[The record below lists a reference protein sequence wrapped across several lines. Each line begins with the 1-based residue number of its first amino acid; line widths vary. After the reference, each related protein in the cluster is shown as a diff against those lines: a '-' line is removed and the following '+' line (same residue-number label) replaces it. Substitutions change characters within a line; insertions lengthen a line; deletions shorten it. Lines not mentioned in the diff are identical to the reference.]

1 MELNGG
7 VWEDWGLE
15 FDVIGTEGLVD
26 GLVGLD
32 VDGLVDGCIEVLLG
46 PGVFGVVTL
55 LKQLP
60 DIVPESNL
68 FFFSTYHVHIT
79 KARSASFTPKV
90 CSTKKKYFR

>member
-1 MELNGG
+1 MLIELNGG

-68 FFFSTYHVHIT
+68 FFFSTYHVHNNESEQRLLYSQNVFH
-79 KARSASFTPKV
+79 KE
-90 CSTKKKYFR
+90 